1 MSEERLKILQMLS
14 EGKITVEDAERLLKA
29 IESEGS
35 DARHAEEQGKT
46 WSDFRS
52 TIRNSMRST
61 IRDSMPDLKRVVVD
75 AMPDVDRIVT
85 QATASIP
92 DLENVFEELTRD
104 MSDAFNKWVKPSE
117 SSSTHYHSGFEN
129 VAERDLEVSASIV
142 PGSTLTLDNRRG
154 DVSFDT
160 WDKEEVRAAVR
171 VVAHAT
177 SPAAAA
183 EYADAVEIE
192 INQTATGETQIEP
205 ILPAK
210 SMDGIGPCRLN
221 FKITIPE
228 NTNLRLHT
236 AHGTLQIPRLGG
248 IATLRHSHGRTDIGI
263 IAGTVTLDQ
272 SHGKTK
278 IGLAG
283 DSVKL
288 KASHGKVE
296 IGQVGGSL
304 DAALSHSRTE
314 IGSVGGAATLEA
326 SHSKLSVKSVSDEC
340 SVKIEHGPLDVRNV
354 GGTLSVS
361 SSHCPVAVK
370 KVSGNVHAVNSHGPV
385 SLKEIDGNV
394 VCSASHG
401 PVAIQ
406 DVGGEVNVKSD
417 HSPISLRRI
426 RVDAAVDSDRGP
438 VSVEEVNGRLA
449 VHGSRAPVTIK
460 DPGGEVLVQSS
471 KGSISLT
478 ATRPF
483 DSACTLTSD
492 RGHIRLSLH
501 PASNLDVQGYV
512 VRGSVETDLPLN
524 VTANRESGQSVM
536 GQLGAGGQPLRIEVQ
551 RGHLSLTAC
560 EEVDD

>member
-1 MSEERLKILQMLS
+1 M
-14 EGKITVEDAERLLKA
+14 
-29 IESEGS
+29 
-35 DARHAEEQGKT
+35 
-46 WSDFRS
+46 
-52 TIRNSMRST
+52 
-61 IRDSMPDLKRVVVD
+61 
-75 AMPDVDRIVT
+75 
-85 QATASIP
+85 
-92 DLENVFEELTRD
+92 
-104 MSDAFNKWVKPSE
+104 
-117 SSSTHYHSGFEN
+117 
-129 VAERDLEVSASIV
+129 

-288 KASHGKVE
+288 K
-296 IGQVGGSL
+296 
-304 DAALSHSRTE
+304 
-314 IGSVGGAATLEA
+314 A